1 MGYRAKP
8 FMGKIIT
15 NSGAVDY
22 KNYCLSLRSLPLP
35 YNGLCLRRFA
45 LNDFA

>member
-1 MGYRAKP
+1 MEYRAKP

-15 NSGAVDY
+15 DSGAADY
-22 KNYCLSLRSLPLP
+22 KNNCRSLRSLP